1 MAYANT
7 YQSHSAAAFV
17 DEDSAVLDPTILDPD
32 MHSPTG
38 TSFRKDSFAN
48 THGVLSPADSQAWD
62 HQYSGPIAVES
73 TAPGAPGPFHD
84 DAAVFVRQQPLH
96 PPPAFAQQHQPGPWP
111 FEHGSGDCTPTTGAE
126 FMPPPPPFEGGS
138 HYVHNR
144 ADSAHGS
151 FSHHPPHQQFPQHAE
166 AHFIPAPQVQTPMSP
181 HSHQDWMGMAQ
192 QEMEG
197 RPSSKRMRPSSPPR
211 TMIDFQRR
219 DGIRKKNGR
228 IDIPHERNIQT
239 IDELIEQTTDEDTL
253 KELKQ
258 QKRLLRNREAALA
271 SRQRK
276 KKHTE
281 DLEVK
286 EKSYT
291 TQIAMLEAQL
301 GEFTRERDVRER
313 ERQVMHQRL
322 AESQRIIDTMQ
333 DEKRELMMRHNEEA
347 SQLRRRVQI
356 LTEQLEIG
364 PAPAMSAAPSSTG
377 FTDFNAEMEALN
389 MGTHDWDNFIFV
401 NDLSNNA
408 SDDFSFGAKHEP
420 SKKTS
425 VPSNAVQST
434 SKRSTEAVT
443 DQPIA
448 SGLLFMLLLCGA
460 WIASKPPA
468 SQPHDLPQM
477 PPDVRAA
484 APAVLDSL
492 LAESGVPHGENRYQS
507 TTEAA
512 PEPLPSGQP
521 APGRSSKIDRMHHAI
536 TTSTKQQQIDQA
548 FSLTQAQYASL
559 TNGNGHAYNQPMNQ
573 ESGPPQRRV
582 LAEALANLE
591 QDQPGSNKAEVY
603 TRSLLWGQ
611 IPSDVVRQFKELVRE
626 HNEID
631 RRGSNGNNLKT
642 DTS

>member
-7 YQSHSAAAFV
+7 YHSHSAAAFV
-17 DEDSAVLDPTILDPD
+17 DDDSAVLDPAILDPE

-62 HQYSGPIAVES
+62 HQYSGPIAVEP
-73 TAPGAPGPFHD
+73 T

-96 PPPAFAQQHQPGPWP
+96 PQPPFAQQHPPSGPWP
-111 FEHGSGDCTPTTGAE
+111 FEHGSGDCTPTTGGD
-126 FMPPPPPFEGGS
+126 FMPPPPFDGAPQ
-138 HYVHNR
+138 YVHTR

-151 FSHHPPHQQFPQHAE
+151 FSHHPPHQQFNPQHAE

-322 AESQRIIDTMQ
+322 AESQRLIDTMQ
-333 DEKRELMMRHNEEA
+333 DEKREMMMRHNEEA

-356 LTEQLEIG
+356 LTEQLEVG
-364 PAPAMSAAPSSTG
+364 PAPAMSAAPSSNG

-401 NDLSNNA
+401 NDLSDGNA
-408 SDDFSFGAKHEP
+408 DDFTFAAKQEP

-425 VPSNAVQST
+425 MPAPAVPSSN
-434 SKRSTEAVT
+434 KRSTEAVN

-492 LAESGVPHGENRYQS
+492 LSEAGAPPGENRYQA
-507 TTEAA
+507 TADAA
-512 PEPLPSGQP
+512 QEPMPSGHP
-521 APGRSSKIDRMHHAI
+521 VSGRLSKIDRMHHAM
-536 TTSTKQQQIDQA
+536 TASTKQQQIDQA
-548 FSLTQAQYASL
+548 FSLTQAQYASI
-559 TNGNGHAYNQPMNQ
+559 TNSNGHTYGQPVGQ
-573 ESGPPQRRV
+573 EPVPPQRRV

-591 QDQPGSNKAEVY
+591 HEQPANNKAEVY

-626 HNEID
+626 HNELD
-631 RRGSNGNNLKT
+631 RRGSNANTIKT
-642 DTS
+642 DT